1 MEPKYKIPPL
11 LVGNQLA
18 TDLSVKA
25 NLFNGYFSQKCTAV
39 DKDSSILPNITF
51 ATEQKLST
59 SEFCTDDIVK
69 IVKSL
74 DPSKA
79 LPEGLTKNAKLITD
93 DASLFSD
100 VHDST
105 PSLVSLN
112 NDLLRFL
119 SMLLPMEHNI
129 QLRCLKTGP
138 KGCVLSKSNH
148 LVTMQL
154 FTFTMIQYLGKFPKA
169 SWSVS

>member
-51 ATEQKLST
+51 ATAQKLST

-93 DASLFSD
+93 DASLFSV

-105 PSLVSLN
+105 PSSVSLN

-129 QLRCLKTGP
+129 QLRCLKTDP
-138 KGCVLSKSNH
+138 KGCFSSKSNH
-148 LVTMQL
+148 N
-154 FTFTMIQYLGKFPKA
+154 
-169 SWSVS
+169 